1 MVRGGATCNFS
12 VQSCQQK
19 KPPDE
24 KKFCHKRM
32 SSVYNPV
39 DGVDKNVLF
48 LQNWTYPQ
56 LWISLTVRSDFFLE
70 NSIKSWSCAEHD
82 PFFVKL
88 KQIPAEGLRGKI
100 DGSKSFLI
108 SDAAEGRP
116 CTSTHHSIGVKR
128 DNCHWHQIA
137 YIMPDPF

>member
-1 MVRGGATCNFS
+1 
-12 VQSCQQK
+12 
-19 KPPDE
+19 
-24 KKFCHKRM
+24 M
-32 SSVYNPV
+32 SSVYSPV

-48 LQNWTYPQ
+48 LQKWTYPQ
-56 LWISLTVRSDFFLE
+56 LWITLAVRPDFFLE

-137 YIMPDPF
+137 YIMPDPVRVGTSWSALGRL

>member
-128 DNCHWHQIA
+128 DNCHWH
-137 YIMPDPF
+137 